1 MKVALYCRVSTLD
14 QHPENQ
20 KVQLI
25 QYVEKQGWEYE
36 VFEEKESTR
45 HTRPIK
51 NDLYLRLLNKEFD
64 AVVVVALT
72 RWARSLTELV
82 RDVNALWKK
91 GIKFI
96 SLKESI
102 DLSSA
107 TGKLQFHMFC
117 AFAEFERDMISERTK
132 EAFYTDENGIKR
144 SIKTNKAV
152 GKRGKDNAS
161 TVRKKSSYYQ
171 GWIKRKS
178 INKGEL

>member
-1 MKVALYCRVSTLD
+1 MKCALYCRVSTSE

-20 KVQLI
+20 KLQLI
-25 QYVEKQGWEYE
+25 NHAQKEGWEYE
-36 VFEEKESTR
+36 LFEEKESTR
-45 HTRPIK
+45 HTRPVK
-51 NDLYLRLLNKEFD
+51 NDLYLRLLKKEFD
-64 AVVVVALT
+64 AVIVVALT
-72 RWARSLTELV
+72 RWARSLSELV
-82 RDVNALWKK
+82 RDVNALWNK

-144 SIKTNKAV
+144 SIKTNNAV
-152 GKRGKDNAS
+152 GKSGKDKKRRRKSGYYQRWIN
-161 TVRKKSSYYQ
+161 KKS
-171 GWIKRKS
+171 
-178 INKGEL
+178 GEETLT